1 MIEFLQTKHDLAS
14 PDIGFLL
21 KWNLQPKDIKIL
33 LSYYVLYIYVM
44 YITYINIYIY
54 IYIMMQIKSVDLFK

>member
-33 LSYYVLYIYVM
+33 LSYYVLYICNVYNV
-44 YITYINIYIY
+44 YIYIY
-54 IYIMMQIKSVDLFK
+54 IYIYIS